1 MIKRIIEALKEV
13 HRIVNDDTPE
23 RIIRE
28 LEFERK
34 AVKEYLRSHDPYQ
47 TQYCSIQHGRCL
59 SCGLMAW
66 EKDAEHRYTA
76 VNEKHLKVFYDM
88 SSGEKKDV
96 IGKTDKELIIAWRE
110 KTGKEN
116 TFGEMC
122 VSTDGYVMDVEE
134 PCRFFEFGYRLGKPL
149 LLDVFKSPIMIN
161 GKFMGTRG
169 NALNISDRESDA
181 VDLLQFYMS
190 MGIAE
195 RLDDGGPRAV
205 AVYLV
210 RDRRKTF
217 NREFPG

>member
-1 MIKRIIEALKEV
+1 MIKRMIEAFREV
-13 HRIVNDDTPE
+13 HRIVNDDTPD
-23 RIIRE
+23 RIIKE

-47 TQYCSIQHGRCL
+47 TPYCSVQHGRCL

-66 EKDAEHRYTA
+66 EKDEKHRYTM
-76 VNEKHLKVFYDM
+76 VNDKHMCSFYGLEPSEKI
-88 SSGEKKDV
+88 EI
-96 IGKTDKELIIAWRE
+96 IGKTDADLILAWRE
-110 KTGKEN
+110 KTGEEN

-122 VSTDGYVMDVEE
+122 VSTDGYVKKVEE
-134 PCRFFEFGYRLGKPL
+134 PCRFFEFGYRSGKPL

-161 GKFMGTRG
+161 GNFTGTRG

-205 AVYLV
+205 AAYLV
-210 RDRRKTF
+210 RDMHKTF